1 MCLNFDI
8 SSLISLRHIWL
19 GVVEQTFNP
28 SLTELSINALVS
40 TNCEVYLEK
49 KIKKRSRKIPSKT
62 KISEKK
68 RKQTL
73 THWFQPIAT
82 TEDDNNL
89 RKKQQLWA
97 KNSETEKLTLR
108 RRKIVFCFLSC
119 SSAKLTL
126 THSFKEEPNK
136 GRSEFPPFTR
146 AHKKSTICRLL
157 TNFSWIYLSLKYDS
171 KQLVEDAQEK
181 CKTNLNSIC
190 FEISPNKFQNNL

>member
-1 MCLNFDI
+1 MCLNFHI

-49 KIKKRSRKIPSKT
+49 KMKKRRRKIPSKT
-62 KISEKK
+62 KISEK
-68 RKQTL
+68 RENR
-73 THWFQPIAT
+73 HWFQPIAT
-82 TEDDNNL
+82 TEDENNL
-89 RKKQQLWA
+89 RKLWA

-108 RRKIVFCFLSC
+108 RRKIVFCFLSW

-136 GRSEFPPFTR
+136 GSEFPPLTR
-146 AHKKSTICRLL
+146 AHKKSMICRLL

>member
-1 MCLNFDI
+1 M
-8 SSLISLRHIWL
+8 
-19 GVVEQTFNP
+19 EQTFNP

-89 RKKQQLWA
+89 RK
-97 KNSETEKLTLR
+97 TT
-108 RRKIVFCFLSC
+108 IV
-119 SSAKLTL
+119 
-126 THSFKEEPNK
+126 
-136 GRSEFPPFTR
+136 GQEFR
-146 AHKKSTICRLL
+146 NR
-157 TNFSWIYLSLKYDS
+157 
-171 KQLVEDAQEK
+171 
-181 CKTNLNSIC
+181 KTNS
-190 FEISPNKFQNNL
+190 